1 MGVLISSIG
10 AFVMALIVIYVR
22 TKKSKEPTSIKKIL
36 LPPVFMSTGS
46 IMFLYPPMQVH
57 VLYAIESLIVGM
69 IFSIPL
75 ILTSNF
81 EVKGK
86 EIFLKR
92 SKSFVFILLGLL
104 ILRTIIKFFVGDV
117 ISVYETGGLFYI
129 LAIGMIF
136 PWRIAMYLRF
146 KQTQKVLHLTE
157 QPH

>member
-146 KQTQKVLHLTE
+146 KQTQKVLHLRE

>member
-1 MGVLISSIG
+1 VGVLISSIG

-146 KQTQKVLHLTE
+146 KQTQKVLHLRE

>member
-1 MGVLISSIG
+1 VGVLISSIG

>member
-129 LAIGMIF
+129 LAVGMIF
-136 PWRIAMYLRF
+136 AWRIVMYLRF

-157 QPH
+157 QCH

>member
-10 AFVMALIVIYVR
+10 AFVMALVVIYVR
-22 TKKSKEPTSIKKIL
+22 NKKSKEPTSIKKIL

-86 EIFLKR
+86 NIFLKR
-92 SKSFVFILLGLL
+92 SKSFIFILLGLL

-117 ISVYETGGLFYI
+117 MSVYETGGLFYI

-136 PWRIAMYLRF
+136 PWRIAMLFRF
-146 KQTQKVLHLTE
+146 KQTQKVLHLTNE
-157 QPH
+157 SH